1 MRGSPAA
8 FSPDGSQVALQA
20 DLRLARLLDTASGR
34 ELAHLTPAMPV
45 SGSLAWSHSRRRLA
59 TATENG
65 TCLWDLPLLRAR
77 LRELGLEAAF

>member
-65 TCLWDLPLLRAR
+65 TCLWDLPLLCAR